1 MRVALK
7 PHPDTPANAVT
18 AIEVEVAREG
28 GLLRLKYRAI
38 GRMEELLVPAQAAF
52 ERADALWKETCFES
66 FVRGSG
72 EAYCEFNFAPSSR
85 WAAYAFDGYRSG
97 MRNFEVAPLFV
108 EANVGDDWFELN
120 AAVAPGAD
128 GVWRVGLSAVIE
140 ETDGRKSYWALA
152 HARGKP
158 DFHHGD
164 GFALKLAES
173 AT

>member
-28 GLLRLKYRAI
+28 GVLRLKYRVTGVVADV
-38 GRMEELLVPAQAAF
+38 LVPAPAEF
-52 ERADALWKETCFES
+52 ESASELWKETCFEA
-66 FVRGSG
+66 FVMGSG

-97 MRNFEVAPLFV
+97 MRDFEVAPFYV
-108 EANVGDDWFELN
+108 ETSAGPDWFELV
-120 AAVAPGAD
+120 AAVTPGET
-128 GVWRVGLSAVIE
+128 GPWRVGLSAVIE
-140 ETDGRKSYWALA
+140 ETDERKSYWALA
-152 HARGKP
+152 HAAGKP

-164 GFALKLAES
+164 AFVLELA
-173 AT
+173 